1 MNLHNGIYKSNK
13 SKNET
18 YKKVYKTRNHP
29 V

>member
-1 MNLHNGIYKSNK
+1 MNLHDGIYKSNK

-18 YKKVYKTRNHP
+18 YKKAYKTRNHP